1 MPFDPRAAK
10 LLAPGEHII
19 VEEHEGLRLVAG
31 QSTRSWIY
39 RYKAAN
45 GNMRQVKLGGW
56 PAMSLVAAAARWE
69 QLRGVRAAGGDPAG
83 QVKAERLAKAP
94 PKRQAAAAVYDVA
107 ALWDDYYR
115 GHLLKRRKPKG
126 AAEAQR
132 LFTVNAGSVAGKDP
146 AALTRGDAFSVIEAM
161 ADRPVSA
168 KQLKQELAAAWDYAL
183 DAGRLAEDVP
193 NWWRLVMRGRIKSQG
208 KKIAGKKIGVVKRH
222 LSTPEVGELVAW
234 LPNFS
239 QTINDALTMYLWTGC
254 RGAEIVAMERGEIS
268 EEADGLWWTIP
279 KAKTKN
285 ERHEKATDVRVPLL
299 GRAEA
304 IVRRRMALYDGWLFP
319 QAVKKKG
326 AVVTKHMEQKTVQTS
341 VYFHQPY
348 CETTKGFQRPRLTV
362 TRWAPHDLRRT
373 VRTTLAAM
381 GCPEDVAEAV
391 IGHMQDGVYN
401 MYQYDAE
408 KRLWLARLMERWEA
422 AAAAHRAPSSR

>member
-1 MPFDPRAAK
+1 MPFDARAAK
-10 LLAPGEHII
+10 MLAPGEHII

-31 QSTRSWIY
+31 KSTRSWIY

-45 GNMRQVKLGGW
+45 GNMRQVKIGGW
-56 PAMSLVAAAARWE
+56 PAMSLVAAAAQWE
-69 QLRGVRAAGGDPAG
+69 QLRAARAAGTDPAG
-83 QVKAERLAKAP
+83 QVKAARQAKAP
-94 PKRQAAAAVYDVA
+94 PKRQAAGVYDVA
-107 ALWDDYYR
+107 ALWADYYA

-126 AAEAQR
+126 AEEANR
-132 LFTVNAGSVAGKDP
+132 LFKRHATKVASKEA
-146 AALTRGDAFSVIEAM
+146 AALGRADAFGLIEAM
-161 ADRPVSA
+161 TDTPVVA

-183 DAGRLAEDVP
+183 DAGRLPEEAP

-234 LPNFS
+234 LPNFT
-239 QTINDALTMYLWTGC
+239 QTVNDALTLYLWTGC

-268 EEADGLWWTIP
+268 EESDGMWWTIP

-285 ERHEKATDVRVPLL
+285 ERHEKATDVRVPLM

-304 IVRRRMALYDGWLFP
+304 IVRRRMALHQRWLFP
-319 QAVKKKG
+319 KAVKKKG
-326 AVVTKHMEQKTVQTS
+326 QVVTDHMEQKTVQVA
-341 VYFHQPY
+341 VYVHQPY
-348 CETTKGFQRPRLTV
+348 SKTTPDWVRPRLTV
-362 TRWAPHDLRRT
+362 TKWAPHDLRRT

-381 GCPEDVAEAV
+381 GCDRDVAESV
-391 IGHMQDGVYN
+391 IGHMQEGVYN

-408 KRLWLARLMERWEA
+408 KRLWLARVIERWEA
-422 AAAAHRAPSSR
+422 AAQGHRPSAD